1 MDPVVRN
8 NVRIRGRQ
16 DGQPMVFAHGFGCDQ
31 NMWRYVA
38 PSFEDD
44 FSVVLFD
51 HVGSGGS
58 VAAAYDPQRY
68 ASLAGY
74 AQDINE
80 ICDAL
85 GLEDVVLVGHSVS
98 AMISALAIAAAPPG
112 RFAKLVMVA
121 PSPRYIDDEGY
132 HGGFTAQDIDELLES
147 LDSNYLGWSS
157 SMAPVIMGNAD
168 RPELGQELTE
178 SFCRTDPEIA
188 RRWAHVTFRSD
199 NRADLARIDVPTLV
213 LQCKEDVIAPVEVG
227 EYVHR
232 AIEGSELVMLDAVGH
247 CPNLSAPEE
256 TTAAISAFVRGGA
269 RV

>member
-8 NVRIRGRQ
+8 NVRIRGRL
-16 DGQPMVFAHGFGCDQ
+16 DGQPIVFAHGFGCDQ

-38 PSFEDD
+38 PRFEDD
-44 FSVVLFD
+44 FAVVLFD
-51 HVGSGGS
+51 HVGSGES
-58 VAAAYDPQRY
+58 LASAYDPQRY
-68 ASLAGY
+68 GSLAGY

-80 ICDAL
+80 ICEAMR
-85 GLEDVVLVGHSVS
+85 LEDVVLVGHSVS
-98 AMISALAIAAAPPG
+98 AMIGALAIADSSPG
-112 RFAKLVMVA
+112 RFAKLVMVS

-132 HGGFTAQDIDELLES
+132 RGGFSARDIDELLES

-157 SMAPVIMGNAD
+157 AMAPVIMGNPD

-213 LQCKEDVIAPVEVG
+213 LQCKEDVIAPREVG

-232 AIEGSELVMLDAVGH
+232 AIEGSQLVVLDAIGH

-256 TTAAISAFVRGGA
+256 TTAAISAFVRGEA
-269 RV
+269 LV

>member
-8 NVRIRGRQ
+8 NVRIRGRL
-16 DGQPMVFAHGFGCDQ
+16 DGQPIMFAHGFGCDQ

-38 PSFEDD
+38 PRFEDD
-44 FSVVLFD
+44 FAVVLFD
-51 HVGSGGS
+51 HVGSGES
-58 VAAAYDPQRY
+58 VASAYDPQRY
-68 ASLAGY
+68 GSLAGY

-80 ICDAL
+80 ICEAL
-85 GLEDVVLVGHSVS
+85 RLEDVVLVGHSVS
-98 AMISALAIAAAPPG
+98 SMIGALAIADSSPG
-112 RFAKLVMVA
+112 RFAKLVMVG

-132 HGGFTAQDIDELLES
+132 RGGFSAQDIDELLES

-157 SMAPVIMGNAD
+157 AMAPVIMGNPD

-213 LQCKEDVIAPVEVG
+213 LQCKEDVIAPFEVG

-232 AIEGSELVMLDAVGH
+232 AIKDSQLVVLDAVGH

-256 TTAAISAFVRGGA
+256 TTAAISAFVRGEA
-269 RV
+269 LV